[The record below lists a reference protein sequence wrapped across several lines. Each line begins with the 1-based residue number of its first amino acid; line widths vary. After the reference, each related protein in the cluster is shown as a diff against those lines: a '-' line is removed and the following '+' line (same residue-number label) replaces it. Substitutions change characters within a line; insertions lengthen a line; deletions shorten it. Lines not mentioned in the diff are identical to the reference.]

1 MNIEKE
7 AGNMTPK
14 DFIEELKDYADIA
27 DASYA
32 MLHYIDEN
40 EQIDFFLDKLK
51 SENPN
56 KDIKPPARWIY
67 ADGIKLG
74 YEVETLTEIAKKNNR
89 QEGQPTAYA
98 LAIEARFSQNIK
110 ILKPSENDF
119 VKIDNTIQNFINREK
134 KDLNVA
140 DQTLLVATTKEKQ
153 QQDKELTYHLSPR
166 TKYFTSRFKLLHH
179 QPNTSISG
187 YSHTLFKDTQAKD
200 INDAYILSF
209 RGTETRVA
217 EIFKDILTD
226 GFIAIGVAIPQ
237 IISLVQF
244 KNEVLKT
251 IQKDIGDSTYQL
263 NVVGHSLGGHLAQI
277 FCFCHKTEAIHKL
290 YTYNA
295 PGFGGIPAN
304 LLNIAI
310 RMIRL
315 VGKLITKCAKKL
327 FNLLGFTRKIIDK
340 CIHTCN
346 PEDSLENYIEYAD
359 TLKQEIGEE
368 EIENLAKK
376 AKELSKTHTNIEVH
390 HIETIKKPLPTEE
403 SFSKE
408 SRQTLEPSI
417 SVISDLGYKY
427 GLNII
432 DKLDYKN
439 TQRLHLLYVGELETS
454 YITTSHFLESILQIV
469 YFYHYLLQSPSNQ
482 SKKQLNESI
491 EKTLD
496 YLNSYSRLLMELV
509 YGNKLIKYITTITK
523 TNSSDNYLSVYQ
535 REILYIFIRNPKKMK
550 QQYEYSFNGK
560 NETIQIG
567 DIGDIGE
574 KMQQDEVIKEVIIKN
589 NIINTFLLLL
599 ALEIYTKIIDKND
612 MECLL

>member
-1 MNIEKE
+1 
-7 AGNMTPK
+7 MTPK

-40 EQIDFFLDKLK
+40 EVLDANLDTMKAN
-51 SENPN
+51 NPN
-56 KDIKPPARWIY
+56 PNIKPPARWIY

-74 YEVETLTEIAKKNNR
+74 YEVETLTEIAEKNNR
-89 QEGQPTAYA
+89 QVGQPTAYA

-110 ILKPSENDF
+110 ILKPSENGF
-119 VKIDNTIQNFINREK
+119 VKIDNKIQNFINRK
-134 KDLNVA
+134 KEDLNVA
-140 DQTLLVATTKEKQ
+140 DQTLLAATTKGKQ
-153 QQDKELTYHLSPR
+153 QQDKYKLTYHLSPR

-200 INDAYILSF
+200 IKDTYILSF
-209 RGTETRVA
+209 RGTETRGA
-217 EIFKDILTD
+217 EIFKDMVLTD

-263 NVVGHSLGGHLAQI
+263 NVVGHSLGGHLAQS

-295 PGFGGIPAN
+295 PGFGGA
-304 LLNIAI
+304 LASFLNIAI

-315 VGKLITKCAKKL
+315 VGKLIVKCAKKL

-403 SFSKE
+403 SFSRE
-408 SRQTLEPSI
+408 ARQTLEPSI

-432 DKLDYKN
+432 NKLDYKN

-454 YITTSHFLESILQIV
+454 YIATSHFLESILQIV

-509 YGNKLIKYITTITK
+509 YGNKLIKNITTVTK
-523 TNSSDNYLSVYQ
+523 ANDSDNYLSVYQ
-535 REILYIFIRNPKKMK
+535 REILHIFIHNSKKMA

-560 NETIQIG
+560 NETIQTE
-567 DIGDIGE
+567 DIEE
-574 KMQQDEVIKEVIIKN
+574 KMRRGGVIKN
-589 NIINTFLLLL
+589 DIINIFLLLL
-599 ALEIYTKIIDKND
+599 ALEIYTKIMDKND
-612 MECLL
+612 MECLLKGA